1 MDYICINCKK
11 NIDLKFTGKE
21 KCSVCGELYETSK
34 NYLKT
39 YPDSLLFRDYKK
51 RYLENKVL
59 NNNAILSYQFLPEGS
74 ISLESRK
81 DVQRF
86 SLFLSENTR
95 GNNVLDL
102 GCGIMQMPGY
112 FASLKSKDYKFYG
125 LDPLDST
132 DFFGTRIV
140 GASEYLPFANS
151 TIENVIY
158 ATSLDHVVDIDAS
171 LKETSRVLTSN
182 GRVMLWI
189 SDRSKT
195 IKERLRN
202 FLATTCASFRKGYNI
217 NKYFVYDNYTVLGV
231 PRGAVDPFHSFNESP
246 KIIEKYFKRNKFTL
260 INKKVFSK
268 NEIFYTFEKNSSI

>member
-1 MDYICINCKK
+1 MIYICINCKK
-11 NIDLKFTGKE
+11 NIDLKFTGNEQCK
-21 KCSVCGELYETSK
+21 SCGELFETSK

-39 YPDSLLFRDYKK
+39 FPDRLLFRDYKK

-59 NNNAILSYQFLPEGS
+59 NNNAILSYQHLPEGS
-74 ISLESRK
+74 VSLESRK

-86 SLFLSENTR
+86 SLFLSENIR
-95 GNNVLDL
+95 GENVLDL

-112 FASLKSKDYKFYG
+112 FASVHAKNYKFYG
-125 LDPLDST
+125 LDPLDSP

-140 GASEYLPFANS
+140 GASEYLPFANN
-151 TIENVIY
+151 TMDNVIY
-158 ATSLDHVVDIDAS
+158 ATSLDHVVNIDAS
-171 LKETSRVLTSN
+171 LRETTRVLSSD
-182 GRVMLWI
+182 GRVVLWI

-202 FLATTCASFRKGYNI
+202 FLATTRASFRKGYNV

-246 KIIEKYFKRNKFTL
+246 KIIEKYFKRNNFSI

-268 NEIFYTFEKNSSI
+268 NEIFYSFRKN